1 MVISKSIKS
10 KYFSPTHFMLV
21 VVERKTDGSKES
33 LIDGS
38 TLISPETYF
47 LISFYHYLPAIWI
60 GLE

>member
-47 LISFYHYLPAIWI
+47 
-60 GLE
+60 